1 MGVFKQQNLRESE
14 TRQPMCLHHLQE
26 QNLRVFCWCNRCSH
40 NAELE
45 VDLLIE
51 RLGALYPV
59 PELGI
64 HLRCSHCNTQDV
76 STRPPGPAMGDKL
89 PGMASKT
96 HHPNYYNQLI
106 ILSVIWTA
114 ADGQVRSHVVCYK
127 CKRPQTEKQLR

>member
-1 MGVFKQQNLRESE
+1 MGVFNQQNLRESE
-14 TRQPMCLHHLQE
+14 NRQPICLNHLQE

-64 HLRCSHCNTQDV
+64 HLRCSYCGTQDV
-76 STRPPGPAMGDKL
+76 STRPAWPSHG
-89 PGMASKT
+89 
-96 HHPNYYNQLI
+96 
-106 ILSVIWTA
+106 
-114 ADGQVRSHVVCYK
+114 GQIARHG
-127 CKRPQTEKQLR
+127 